1 MLKLGSMRE
10 NSICFASFLTM
21 ILIVKNSAG
30 TLGLGYNDHL
40 RNCFQELCAI
50 VSQKQLFPTWLQME
64 DLLSN
69 MVHHGI
75 FILSLL

>member
-1 MLKLGSMRE
+1 
-10 NSICFASFLTM
+10 M

-69 MVHHGI
+69 MGHHGI